1 MNVKSPFLSIL
12 TVGISGSARLREK
25 LGVDEA
31 SWAIDRSMKRVMR
44 AIEGFGGLQLKTSS
58 SDEVMAT
65 FDTVDASLQAAVEM
79 QQRVVALPPVSGV
92 KIAIRIG
99 ISCGQVDGES
109 QAISSE
115 AVKEAAMLTGQAKP
129 GQILASK
136 KITELVSTALMP
148 RVSDYKLPQT
158 TESETQE
165 IVLEISSIGIV
176 SRPDVSEASNPESSD
191 IPRKGCLR
199 LLYYGETV
207 LLNDSK
213 TNIRMGRASRCD
225 IIIRDRR
232 ASRHHATIERQG
244 DLIVLIDRSANGTYV
259 AIDGVVEQFV
269 RHEEC
274 ILHGRGMISFAAS
287 STEADADIV
296 EFELN

>member
-1 MNVKSPFLSIL
+1 MNDKSPFQSVL

-44 AIEGFGGLQLKTSS
+44 AIEGFGGLQLKTNG
-58 SDEVMAT
+58 DEVMAT

-136 KITELVSTALMP
+136 RITEWVSPALMP
-148 RVSDYKLPQT
+148 RVSDYKLPQAA
-158 TESETQE
+158 ESGTQE

-176 SRPDVSEASNPESSD
+176 SRPDVSEVSNPESSD

-269 RHEEC
+269 RHDEC
-274 ILHGRGMISFAAS
+274 ILHDRGVISFAAS

>member
-136 KITELVSTALMP
+136 KITELVSPALMP

-176 SRPDVSEASNPESSD
+176 SRPDVSEVSNPESSD
-191 IPRKGCLR
+191 ILRKGCLR

>member
-136 KITELVSTALMP
+136 KITELVSPALMP
-148 RVSDYKLPQT
+148 RVSDYKLPQA
-158 TESETQE
+158 TESGEQE
-165 IVLEISSIGIV
+165 IVLEISSIGII

-191 IPRKGCLR
+191 ILRKGCLR